1 MIQAIVFDC
10 FGLLTTDLFKEF
22 MATLP
27 VEQRNKASDLNHAY
41 DRGDLTRDDFLREL
55 KELSGREPQEVEH
68 LSDKEIYKNTD
79 LLNCIGEL
87 KKDYMIGLLS
97 NISTNWI
104 TDCFLDETEQE
115 LFDAFV
121 FSYEIGATKPEPI
134 MFETIAEKLGVSM
147 DSIVMIDDTERYCTA
162 AIELGMKAIW
172 YQDFQQM
179 KTELN
184 KILQS

>member
-10 FGLLTTDLFKEF
+10 FGVLTTDLWKEF
-22 MATLP
+22 LATLP

-41 DRGDLTRDDFLREL
+41 
-55 KELSGREPQEVEH
+55 EPQEVEH